1 MRIIH
6 IITRLI
12 LGGAQENTLL
22 TCEDLLRQYG
32 DQVLLVTGPPEGPE
46 GSLLERARAG
56 GVPMVLL
63 PSLCRPIAPWRDL
76 VSYLALRR
84 IIRRFQPEVVHTH
97 SAKAGILGRAVAWQ
111 LRVPVIVHTVHGAP
125 FHPYQPAIA
134 RWFFRAC
141 ERWAARRCHRLVCV
155 AQALADQLAAAGV
168 AEREKMITI
177 YSGME
182 VQPFLQADRYRAEY
196 RERLGWGPEYVVVG
210 KIARLFYLKGHEYL
224 LEAAPKIVAQMPKV
238 RFLLIGDGILRPKIQ
253 QQIRQA
259 GLADYFRLVGL
270 VPPEEIP
277 RWIAAMDI
285 LVHVS
290 LREGL
295 ARALP
300 QALLVGR
307 PVVSF
312 DIDGAREVV
321 LPEKT
326 GLLLRPKDSEALAEA
341 VVRLAK
347 DPELRTQMGLEGRR
361 RCHQVF
367 RHQHMTAQ
375 LRALYEQLFQEA
387 TLQGRVH
394 SCHFRKGRGRQG

>member
-1 MRIIH
+1 MRVVH

-46 GSLLERARAG
+46 GSLVERARAG
-56 GVPMVLL
+56 GVPMLLL
-63 PSLCRPIAPWRDL
+63 PSLCRPIHPWRDV
-76 VSYLALRR
+76 VSYLALRQ
-84 IIRRFQPEVVHTH
+84 IIRRFRPDVVHTH
-97 SAKAGILGRAVAWQ
+97 SAKAGLLGRAVAWQ
-111 LRVPVIVHTVHGAP
+111 LRTPAIVHTVHGAP
-125 FHPYQPAIA
+125 FHPYQSGLA
-134 RWFFRAC
+134 RWFFQAC

-155 AQALADQLAAAGV
+155 ADALADQLVQANV
-168 AEREKMITI
+168 APREKCRTV

-182 VQPFLQADRYRAEY
+182 VEPFLEADPFRAEY
-196 RERLGWGPEYVVVG
+196 RARLGWGPEHIVVG

-224 LEAAPKIVAQMPKV
+224 LAAAPKILAHNPQV
-238 RFLLIGDGILRPKIQ
+238 RFLLIGDGILRPNIE

-277 RWIAAMDI
+277 RWIGAMDI
-285 LVHVS
+285 LVHGS

-321 LPEKT
+321 LPDQT
-326 GLLLRPKDSEALAEA
+326 GYLVRPKDVEGLAGA
-341 VVRLAK
+341 
-347 DPELRTQMGLEGRR
+347 
-361 RCHQVF
+361 
-367 RHQHMTAQ
+367 
-375 LRALYEQLFQEA
+375 
-387 TLQGRVH
+387 
-394 SCHFRKGRGRQG
+394 

>member
-1 MRIIH
+1 MRVVH

-22 TCEDLLRQYG
+22 TCQDLLRHYG
-32 DQVLLVTGPPEGPE
+32 DQVLLITGPPEGPE

-56 GVPMVLL
+56 GVPLVVLK
-63 PSLCRPIAPWRDL
+63 SLCRPIHPWQDL
-76 VSYLALRR
+76 LSYLAIRR
-84 IIRRFQPEVVHTH
+84 ILQRFQPDVVHTH
-97 SAKAGILGRAVAWQ
+97 SAKAGLLGRTAAWSLQ
-111 LRVPVIVHTVHGAP
+111 VPAIVHTVHGAP
-125 FHPYQPAIA
+125 FHPYQAALA
-134 RWFFRAC
+134 RGFFRAC

-155 AQALADQLAAAGV
+155 AQALADQLVASGV
-168 AEREKMITI
+168 APREKCLTV

-182 VQPFLQADRYRAEY
+182 VEPFLEADKFRAEY
-196 RERLGWGPEYVVVG
+196 RGRLGWGPEQIVVG

-224 LEAAPKIVAQMPKV
+224 LAAAPKILAQTPQV
-238 RFLLIGDGILRPKIQ
+238 RFLLIGDGILRPKIE

-259 GLADYFRLVGL
+259 GLEEYFRLLGL
-270 VPPEEIP
+270 VRPEEIP

-321 LPEKT
+321 LPDKT
-326 GLLLRPKDSEALAEA
+326 GYLVRPKDADGLAEA
-341 VVRLAK
+341 VVRLVG
-347 DPELRTQMGLEGRR
+347 DPQLRCQLAEEGRR
-361 RCHQVF
+361 RCGEMFPHQ
-367 RHQHMTAQ
+367 RMTAQ
-375 LRALYEQLFQEA
+375 LRALYLELLQEA
-387 TLQGRVH
+387 
-394 SCHFRKGRGRQG
+394 KGN

>member
-1 MRIIH
+1 MRIVH

-22 TCEDLLRQYG
+22 TCEDLRRQYG
-32 DQVLLVTGPPEGPE
+32 DQVLLITGPPEGPE
-46 GSLLERARAG
+46 GSLVERARAG
-56 GVPMVLL
+56 GVPMLIL
-63 PSLCRPIAPWRDL
+63 PSLCRPIHPWRDG
-76 VSYLALRR
+76 VIYLALRR
-84 IIRRFQPEVVHTH
+84 IIRRFRPDVVHTH
-97 SAKAGILGRAVAWQ
+97 SAKAGLLGRAVAWQ
-111 LRVPVIVHTVHGAP
+111 LRVPAVVHTVHGAP
-125 FHPYQPAIA
+125 FHPYQSGLA

-155 AQALADQLAAAGV
+155 AQALADQLVASGV
-168 AEREKMITI
+168 APREKCLTV

-182 VQPFLQADRYRAEY
+182 VEPFLEAARFRAEY
-196 RERLGWGPEYVVVG
+196 RARLGWPEDCIVVG

-224 LEAAPKIVAQMPKV
+224 LAAAPKILVHAPQV
-238 RFLLIGDGILRPKIQ
+238 RFLLIGDGILRPKIE

-259 GLADYFRLVGL
+259 GLHDYFRLLGL
-270 VPPEEIP
+270 VRPEEIP

-321 LPEKT
+321 LPGKT
-326 GLLLRPKDSEALAEA
+326 GYLLPPKDSEALAEA
-341 VVRLAK
+341 VIRLAQN
-347 DPELRTQMGLEGRR
+347 PELRTQLAQEGRR
-361 RCHQVF
+361 RCVELF
-367 RHQHMTAQ
+367 RHERMTAQ
-375 LRALYEQLFQEA
+375 LRALYEEL
-387 TLQGRVH
+387 LQAPGPH
-394 SCHFRKGRGRQG
+394 G

>member
-1 MRIIH
+1 MRVVH

-22 TCEDLLRQYG
+22 TCQDLLRHYG
-32 DQVLLVTGPPEGPE
+32 DQVLLITGPPEGPE

-56 GVPMVLL
+56 GVPLVVLK
-63 PSLCRPIAPWRDL
+63 SLCRPIHPWQDL
-76 VSYLALRR
+76 LSYLAIRR
-84 IIRRFQPEVVHTH
+84 ILQRFQPDVVHTH
-97 SAKAGILGRAVAWQ
+97 SAKAGLLGRATAWSLQ
-111 LRVPVIVHTVHGAP
+111 VPAIVHTVHGAP
-125 FHPYQPAIA
+125 FHPYQAALA
-134 RWFFRAC
+134 RGFFRAC

-155 AQALADQLAAAGV
+155 AQALADQLVASGV
-168 AEREKMITI
+168 APREKCLTV

-182 VQPFLQADRYRAEY
+182 VEPFLEADKFRAEY
-196 RERLGWGPEYVVVG
+196 RGRLGWGPEQIVVG

-224 LEAAPKIVAQMPKV
+224 LAAAPKILAQTPQV
-238 RFLLIGDGILRPKIQ
+238 RFLLIGDGILRPKIEAE
-253 QQIRQA
+253 IRQA
-259 GLADYFRLVGL
+259 GLEKYFRLLGL
-270 VPPEEIP
+270 VEPEEIP

-321 LPEKT
+321 LPDKT
-326 GLLLRPKDSEALAEA
+326 GYLVRPKDADGLAEA
-341 VVRLAK
+341 VVRLVS
-347 DPELRTQMGLEGRR
+347 DPQLRCRLAEEGRR
-361 RCHQVF
+361 RCGEMFPHQ
-367 RHQHMTAQ
+367 RMTAQ
-375 LRALYEQLFQEA
+375 LRALYLELLQEA
-387 TLQGRVH
+387 
-394 SCHFRKGRGRQG
+394 KGN

>member
-1 MRIIH
+1 MRVVH

-22 TCEDLLRQYG
+22 TCQDLLRHYG
-32 DQVLLVTGPPEGPE
+32 DQVLLITGPPEGPE

-56 GVPMVLL
+56 GVPLVVLK
-63 PSLCRPIAPWRDL
+63 SLCRPIHPWQDL
-76 VSYLALRR
+76 LSYLAIRR
-84 IIRRFQPEVVHTH
+84 ILQRFQPDVVHTH
-97 SAKAGILGRAVAWQ
+97 SAKAGLLGRTAAWSLQ
-111 LRVPVIVHTVHGAP
+111 VPAIVHTVHGAP
-125 FHPYQPAIA
+125 FHPYQAALA
-134 RWFFRAC
+134 RGFFRAC

-155 AQALADQLAAAGV
+155 AQALADQLVASGV
-168 AEREKMITI
+168 APREKCLTV

-182 VQPFLQADRYRAEY
+182 VEPFLEADKFRAEY
-196 RERLGWGPEYVVVG
+196 RGRLGWGPEQIVVG

-224 LEAAPKIVAQMPKV
+224 LATAPKILAQTPQV
-238 RFLLIGDGILRPKIQ
+238 RFLLIGDGILRPKIEAE
-253 QQIRQA
+253 IRQA
-259 GLADYFRLVGL
+259 GLEKYFRLLGL
-270 VPPEEIP
+270 VEPEEIP

-321 LPEKT
+321 LPDKT
-326 GLLLRPKDSEALAEA
+326 GYLVRPKDADGLAEA
-341 VVRLAK
+341 VVRLVS
-347 DPELRTQMGLEGRR
+347 DPQLRCQLAEEGRR
-361 RCHQVF
+361 RCGEMFPHQ
-367 RHQHMTAQ
+367 RMTAQ
-375 LRALYEQLFQEA
+375 LRALYLELLQEA
-387 TLQGRVH
+387 
-394 SCHFRKGRGRQG
+394 KGN

>member
-1 MRIIH
+1 MRIVH

-22 TCEDLLRQYG
+22 SCEDLLRQYG
-32 DQVLLVTGPPEGPE
+32 DEVLLITGPPEGPE

-56 GVPMVLL
+56 GVPMVVL
-63 PSLCRPIAPWRDL
+63 PSLCRPIAPWRDV

-84 IIRRFQPEVVHTH
+84 ILRRFRPDVVHTH
-97 SAKAGILGRAVAWQ
+97 SAKAGLLGRAVAWQ
-111 LRVPVIVHTVHGAP
+111 LRVPAIVHTVHGAP
-125 FHPYQPAIA
+125 FHPYQPRLAQ
-134 RWFFRAC
+134 WFFRAC

-168 AEREKMITI
+168 AEKEKMITI
-177 YSGME
+177 YSGIQI
-182 VQPFLQADRYRAEY
+182 QPFLQAEPFRPEYRA
-196 RERLGWGPEYVVVG
+196 RLGWGPECIIVG

-224 LEAAPKIVAQMPKV
+224 LAAAPKILAQIPQV
-238 RFLLIGDGILRPKIQ
+238 RFLLVGDGILRPKIE
-253 QQIRQA
+253 QQIQQA

-285 LVHVS
+285 LVHTS

-321 LPEKT
+321 LPGKT
-326 GLLLRPKDSEALAEA
+326 GYLLPPKDSDGLAEA
-341 VVRLAK
+341 IIQLARDGALRARLA
-347 DPELRTQMGLEGRR
+347 QEGRR
-361 RCHQVF
+361 RCLELFSHQ
-367 RHQHMTAQ
+367 RMTAQ
-375 LRALYEQLFQEA
+375 LRALYEQLLQA
-387 TLQGRVH
+387 TAP
-394 SCHFRKGRGRQG
+394 KGRSGA

>member
-1 MRIIH
+1 MRVVH

-12 LGGAQENTLL
+12 IGGAQENTLL

-46 GSLLERARAG
+46 GSLVERARAG
-56 GVPMVLL
+56 GTPMLLL
-63 PSLCRPIAPWRDL
+63 PSLCRPIDPWRDAAG
-76 VSYLALRR
+76 YLALRR
-84 IIRRFQPEVVHTH
+84 IIRRFQPDVVHTH
-97 SAKAGILGRAVAWQ
+97 SAKAGLLGRAAAWR
-111 LRVPVIVHTVHGAP
+111 LRVPAIVHTVHGAP

-155 AQALADQLAAAGV
+155 ADALAEQLAEAGV
-168 AEREKMITI
+168 AEREKFITV

-182 VQPFLQADRYRAEY
+182 VEPFLQADQYRTEH
-196 RERLGWGPEYVVVG
+196 RTRLGWGSEHIVVG

-224 LEAAPKIVAQMPKV
+224 LAAAPKILAQNPRV
-238 RFLLIGDGILRPKIQ
+238 RFLLVGDGILRPKIE

-277 RWIAAMDI
+277 RWIGAMDI

-300 QALLVGR
+300 QALLAGR
-307 PVVSF
+307 PVISF

-321 LPEKT
+321 LPERT
-326 GLLLRPKDSEALAEA
+326 GYLIRPKDSDGLAQA
-341 VVRLAK
+341 VVQLAGA
-347 DPELRTQMGLEGRR
+347 PELRTRLGQEGRR
-361 RCHQVF
+361 RCVEQF
-367 RHQHMTAQ
+367 RHERMTAQ
-375 LRALYEQLFQEA
+375 LRALYEEL
-387 TLQGRVH
+387 LQASSPVY
-394 SCHFRKGRGRQG
+394 